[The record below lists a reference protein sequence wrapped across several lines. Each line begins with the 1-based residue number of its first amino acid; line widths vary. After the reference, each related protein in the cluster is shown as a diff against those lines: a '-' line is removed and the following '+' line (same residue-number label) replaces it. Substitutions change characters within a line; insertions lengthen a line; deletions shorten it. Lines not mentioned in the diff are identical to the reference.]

1 MITVLHLSHIINRY
15 DFIDVVI
22 RHADR
27 SRFRMLAA
35 TFTDEGS
42 IRPGS
47 AEYPVTNLEVRRR
60 ADWPRGLIRLSRLL
74 SKEAVD
80 IVHTHHFDPTL
91 VGTLATGFGHHQRL
105 VIGRHYSD
113 ALYQLT
119 PWWKRRAYLGV
130 EGVCNRAAAR
140 IVAPSSMIW
149 RILVERQGVLHEK
162 VVQIPYGFDFAKHRI
177 SGPDAPSRLRQEL
190 GLDGKLVI
198 GSFSRLNADKGHTYL
213 FRAFARLQARWPEL
227 RVLLVGEGTARR
239 ELEDEVRARGLTGSV
254 LFTGWR
260 RDVMDLMAMVDI
272 VVQPS
277 LHEAF
282 SQVMIE
288 ALALGKPLIFSDA
301 SGVRDVVRHRW
312 NGMIVPQKDH
322 EVLADAIAELLE
334 RLEAAR
340 LMGERGCEFVRRELD
355 IRTLIGRYE
364 STYLEALGQ
373 HLVRIRD
380 ATLAR

>member
-1 MITVLHLSHIINRY
+1 MITVLHLSHIINSY

-35 TFTDEGS
+35 TFTDDGS
-42 IRPGS
+42 VKPGS
-47 AEYPVTNLEVRRR
+47 VEYPVTNLGVRCR
-60 ADWPRGLIRLSRLL
+60 ADFPRAAIHLWRFLNTER
-74 SKEAVD
+74 VD
-80 IVHTHHFDPTL
+80 VLHAHHFDPTL
-91 VGTLATGFGHHQRL
+91 VGVLATSYGHRPRL

-119 PWWKRRAYLGV
+119 PWWKRRAYLAV

-140 IVAPSSMIW
+140 IVAPSSMVW
-149 RILVERQGVLHEK
+149 RILVERQGVLPEK
-162 VVQIPYGFDFAKHRI
+162 VVQIPYGFDFAKHCLSRL
-177 SGPDAPSRLRQEL
+177 DAPSRLRQEL
-190 GLDGKLVI
+190 GLDGKVVI
-198 GSFSRLNADKGHTYL
+198 GTFSRLNADKGHTYL

-227 RVLLVGEGTARR
+227 RLLLVGEGNIRQ
-239 ELEDEVRARGLTGSV
+239 ELEDEVRARGLTNSV

-260 RDVMDLMAMVDI
+260 RDVMDLMGMVDI

-282 SQVMIE
+282 SQVMVE
-288 ALALGKPLIFSDA
+288 ALALQKPLIFSDA

-322 EVLADAIAELLE
+322 EALAAAIAELLE
-334 RLEAAR
+334 RPEAAR
-340 LMGERGCEFVRRELD
+340 LMGERGCEFVRRELG
-355 IRTLIGRYE
+355 IRALVGRYE
-364 STYLEALGQ
+364 TTYLEAIGQ
-373 HLVRIRD
+373 GAAAVPR
-380 ATLAR
+380 TVFV